1 LAQRLFAE
9 LPLASTVLVLNGV
22 VWASLILAMR
32 SILQRIS
39 INWSSHKSCRAA
51 WNSCY
56 PKMIAVHSRHFKLS
70 QKSLAA
76 ASLALAA
83 TSEAHAATQSKP
95 DSATKEAPSTEFQGK
110 VALVTGAAKGMGREI
125 SRRLI
130 ESGARVILVDL
141 DEKSLQENVAA
152 MGPRASYVA
161 CDLRKLDEAR
171 AMFEKMGCADEVDL
185 LVNCAGVAIFQE
197 FAAVTE
203 DVWDMTMEV
212 NAKAVFFL
220 SQYFAKGMAKKGSGS
235 IVNISSQS
243 SGIVVST
250 KHHCYSTSKA
260 AVDHITRLSAI
271 SLAKSNI
278 RVNAVNPTV
287 VRTELAIKAHG
298 EEGLKKMAAKIP
310 LGKICECDDVADA
323 VLFLL
328 SDKASMITGVT
339 LPVDGGFIASRP

>member
-1 LAQRLFAE
+1 
-9 LPLASTVLVLNGV
+9 
-22 VWASLILAMR
+22 
-32 SILQRIS
+32 
-39 INWSSHKSCRAA
+39 
-51 WNSCY
+51 
-56 PKMIAVHSRHFKLS
+56 
-70 QKSLAA
+70 
-76 ASLALAA
+76 
-83 TSEAHAATQSKP
+83 
-95 DSATKEAPSTEFQGK
+95 
-110 VALVTGAAKGMGREI
+110 
-125 SRRLI
+125 
-130 ESGARVILVDL
+130 
-141 DEKSLQENVAA
+141 
-152 MGPRASYVA
+152 
-161 CDLRKLDEAR
+161 
-171 AMFEKMGCADEVDL
+171 MFEKMGCADEVDL